1 MSLFETWGI
10 GYDVA
15 LWPAERLGLRAMR
28 QRLLDGV
35 GGRVLEVGVGTGL
48 NLPLYSADAPVVGI
62 DPAWPMLVRAAQ
74 RQRLGQHLV
83 QADVQALPF
92 PDETFD
98 WVVGTLVF
106 CSVPDVVQGLTEV
119 HRVLRPG
126 GRVRLLEHVRGHTRL
141 TRFLTDTLDP
151 LWYGLNGA
159 CHLNRDPARLFPE
172 AGLKVVRREAH
183 LGTLVEVIEAVR

>member
-1 MSLFETWGI
+1 MGLFETCGTA
-10 GYDVA
+10 YDVA

-28 QRLLDGV
+28 QRLLADV
-35 GGRVLEVGVGTGL
+35 SGRVLEVGVGTGL
-48 NLPLYSADAPVVGI
+48 NLSLYPAGASVLGI
-62 DPAWPMLVRAAQ
+62 DPAWPMLTRATQ
-74 RQRLGQHLV
+74 RRRLEQRLL

-106 CSVPDVVQGLTEV
+106 CSVPNVVRGLTEI

-141 TRFLTDTLDP
+141 TRFLTEALDP

-172 AGLKVVRREAH
+172 VGLNIVRRETR